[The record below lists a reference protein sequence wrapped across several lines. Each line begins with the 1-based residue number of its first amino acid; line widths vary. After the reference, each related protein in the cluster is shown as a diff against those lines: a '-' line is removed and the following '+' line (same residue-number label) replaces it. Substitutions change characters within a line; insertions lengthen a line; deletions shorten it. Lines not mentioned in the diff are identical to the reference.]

1 MTIRS
6 WSPWIRRLRLT
17 LKADWIGAML
27 GVLVIGGG
35 LSIAS
40 PYFFTRENLVTVLI
54 QAAVVAILAA
64 GESFVIL
71 SGNIDLSVGA
81 VTALVGSIVGLTTV
95 RLGLEP
101 GIGILLGLAIG
112 AAVGL
117 VNGLLVTKAG
127 LPSFIV
133 TLAGLSLWRGLAFQ
147 ITGGFD
153 TSGMPGP
160 IAFLGRG
167 DLWIVPM
174 PIIVVFVVF
183 IVSAAVLRLT
193 RFGRYVYAIGSNAE
207 ATRLAGIRVDRY
219 TAGTFVVSGLVAGL
233 AAVVLIGRLDSS
245 GGTIAT
251 DLELDAIAAVILGG
265 TSLFGG
271 RGSVWGALFG
281 AVLVATIRNGLDL
294 LLVSQYMQLVAVGL
308 VIVVAVWLDVIRQRS
323 LARV

>member
-1 MTIRS
+1 VTIRS
-6 WSPWIRRLRLT
+6 GSQWIRRLRLT
-17 LKADWIGAML
+17 LKADWTGAML
-27 GVLVIGGG
+27 GVLVIGAG

-40 PYFFTRENLVTVLI
+40 PYFFTPENLVTILI

-71 SGNIDLSVGA
+71 SGHIDLSVGA

-95 RLGLEP
+95 RFGLNP
-101 GIGILLGLAIG
+101 GIGILFGLTIG

-133 TLAGLSLWRGLAFQ
+133 TLAGFSLWRGLAFQ

-160 IAFLGRG
+160 ISFLGRG
-167 DLWIVPM
+167 HLWIVPM
-174 PIIVVFVVF
+174 PIIVVFGVF
-183 IVSAAVLRLT
+183 LISAAVLRLT

-207 ATRLAGIRVDRY
+207 ATRLAGIRVNRY

-265 TSLFGG
+265 MSLFGG
-271 RGSVWGALFG
+271 RGSVWGALLG
-281 AVLVATIRNGLDL
+281 AVLVATIRNGLVL
-294 LLVSQYMQLVAVGL
+294 LQVSQYMQLVVVGL